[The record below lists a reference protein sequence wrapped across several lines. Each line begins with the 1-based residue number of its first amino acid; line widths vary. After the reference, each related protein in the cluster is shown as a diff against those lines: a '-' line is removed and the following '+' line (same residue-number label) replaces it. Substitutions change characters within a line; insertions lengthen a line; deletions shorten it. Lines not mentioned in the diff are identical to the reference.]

1 MTTAISRSIP
11 PQRPIN
17 FVNPVVRAV
26 LQSPLHGAVDNA
38 LLLLHIIAARP
49 ATTTTSPWDTAKRT
63 LRLPQE
69 SCCRGSRTGGQ
80 ITQLKHGAPGNGP
93 IAGADYPSDQR
104 RGVQRP
110 GCGRSPSGGTAPYD
124 SAESPE
130 GWSFGTRIRGR
141 PQGRT
146 GEFRHVTT
154 SRPDASGTRGNC
166 RH

>member
-11 PQRPIN
+11 PQRLIN

-63 LRLPQE
+63 LRLPQK

-80 ITQLKHGAPGNGP
+80 ITKLKHGEHRGTDQFALPHPISVAACSGQAVAAPRQVGQP
-93 IAGADYPSDQR
+93 PCD
-104 RGVQRP
+104 
-110 GCGRSPSGGTAPYD
+110 
-124 SAESPE
+124 
-130 GWSFGTRIRGR
+130 
-141 PQGRT
+141 
-146 GEFRHVTT
+146 
-154 SRPDASGTRGNC
+154 
-166 RH
+166 

>member
-63 LRLPQE
+63 LRLPQK

-80 ITQLKHGAPGNGP
+80 ITKLKHGEHQRNGP
-93 IAGADYPSDQR
+93 IAGAGYPIRSVSR
-104 RGVQRP
+104 RAAARLWPLPVRWD
-110 GCGRSPSGGTAPYD
+110 SP
-124 SAESPE
+124 
-130 GWSFGTRIRGR
+130 IRL
-141 PQGRT
+141 
-146 GEFRHVTT
+146 
-154 SRPDASGTRGNC
+154 S
-166 RH
+166 

>member
-63 LRLPQE
+63 LRLPQK

-80 ITQLKHGAPGNGP
+80 ITQLKHGAPGKRTNCGSGLP
-93 IAGADYPSDQR
+93 IRSASR
-104 RGVQRP
+104 RAAARLWPLPVRWD
-110 GCGRSPSGGTAPYD
+110 SP
-124 SAESPE
+124 
-130 GWSFGTRIRGR
+130 IRL
-141 PQGRT
+141 
-146 GEFRHVTT
+146 
-154 SRPDASGTRGNC
+154 S
-166 RH
+166 

>member
-11 PQRPIN
+11 PQRLIN

-80 ITQLKHGAPGNGP
+80 ITQLKHGEDQGNGP
-93 IAGADYPSDQR
+93 IAGADYPIRSVSR
-104 RGVQRP
+104 RA
-110 GCGRSPSGGTAPYD
+110 TARLWPLPVRWD
-124 SAESPE
+124 SS
-130 GWSFGTRIRGR
+130 IRL
-141 PQGRT
+141 
-146 GEFRHVTT
+146 
-154 SRPDASGTRGNC
+154 S
-166 RH
+166 